1 MAIRCTF
8 IKALRR
14 INQIPTLNFKKYL
27 ITMARYL
34 STFLILI
41 LLCSHSFGQVPD
53 NQDSL
58 PKFKMVDK
66 SAIPKGGYQKFY
78 KYVAKKIK
86 YPKKARKQK
95 LQGKVYVQ
103 FVIQED
109 GSVNQNSVQIIKKAE
124 TEAFQGLIKTNEL
137 LEDEQ
142 IEREVIETIKGMPKW
157 SPAELN
163 NEYVEQRIILP
174 LTFAL

>member
-1 MAIRCTF
+1 MN
-8 IKALRR
+8 KM
-14 INQIPTLNFKKYL
+14 PTLNFKKYL
-27 ITMARYL
+27 NTMTPYL
-34 STFLILI
+34 STFLKLI
-41 LLCSHSFGQVPD
+41 FFCSHSFGQAPD
-53 NQDSL
+53 NQDPL
-58 PKFKMVDK
+58 PKFKVVDK
-66 SAIPKGGYQKFY
+66 SATPKGGYQKFY

-109 GSVNQNSVQIIKKAE
+109 GSVNEKSVQIIKKVE
-124 TEAFQGLIKTNEL
+124 TEAFQGLIKAGEL

-142 IEREVIETIKGMPKW
+142 IEQEVLETIKGMPKW

-174 LTFAL
+174 INFAL